1 MARTRTRKRPFR
13 LMEPLEPRALLS
25 GVTIIAHGAQFLGT
39 SRPGWLD
46 SMATAIRNRAGAS
59 TAIYTLR
66 VVPDG
71 SGVKVAS
78 FSKLSGPSP
87 TSASSTNN
95 ETVLLLDWAAASTV
109 NLLGLSAAYSVST
122 VASAVIPYLTTAY
135 PNIGLTVPLVEGS
148 IQLIGHSRGVPLV
161 TEIAKNLG
169 QRGIWVDQ
177 VTSLDSVP
185 VPPDPS
191 STLRSNVIY
200 ADNYYQHSGDGF
212 LVPNGSTI
220 TGSTGFGPL
229 SLGGAYGTLDGKT
242 HGDVHL
248 YYYGTIN
255 TASKASD
262 GSAKV
267 VDSWYASNNTTK
279 TTTGFYYSRLG
290 GGTRA
295 NSGIASAFGGSGSR
309 SSISHSGTQWG
320 NIATISLSEEK
331 VGEDGEF
338 SATFR
343 YNSFNAAATISWFL
357 DVDTNPYNNNSIAI
371 STPKNVAG
379 TGDAPV
385 LSSADFQINTTGGNY
400 YLVGRISNA
409 TGTRYTYS
417 NSLVVGNLPPT
428 GALDGKP
435 ARTALLT
442 GWADDSD
449 EGDASINIRAESDGV
464 VFYQGP
470 ANIVR
475 PELADKL
482 GSTAHGFTVDLS
494 QLSGGWHEIKIFA
507 LDATNNAPALIGTK
521 RVYTN
526 LPPAGKFESAAGRVI
541 TGWALDPNALGEASQ
556 IQIRIDNLPPIYADA
571 GVTRPDLEGSASAHG
586 FSVTLPQ
593 LKPGVHSITV
603 YAVDATT
610 GTLKLLGKK
619 QTRIADVPGNRLPIG
634 AVNSWSTPLI
644 TGWAFDGT
652 TPDNSIQVRIDVD
665 GIAGTPFL
673 ANASRPE
680 LQSRLGGS
688 NFGFSKALSL
698 TPGEHKIDV
707 YAIDSTSGAA
717 VLLGSRIV
725 GRAAAKGALETAAS
739 GTLSGYAWSAA
750 LGTSPATI
758 RIDIDSFIGTLQVT
772 AISRTVPAT
781 NPAVIGPFG
790 FAFAP
795 PSVPAGKHTATL
807 YFIDP
812 LTLVATKLASKTLV
826 TV

>member
-1 MARTRTRKRPFR
+1 
-13 LMEPLEPRALLS
+13 LEPLEPRALLS

-185 VPPDPS
+185 VPPDPN

-229 SLGGAYGTLDGKT
+229 SLGGAYGTLDGQT

-248 YYYGTIN
+248 YYHGTIN

-267 VDSWYASNNTTK
+267 VDSWYSNNNTTK
-279 TTTGFYYSRLG
+279 ATTGFYYSRLG

-309 SSISHSGTQWG
+309 SSISHGGTQWG
-320 NIATISLSEEK
+320 NIATIKLSEEK

-343 YNSFNAAATISWFL
+343 YNSFNTAATISWFL

-371 STPKNVAG
+371 STPKNVAA

-385 LSSADFQINTTGGNY
+385 ASSADFQINTTGGTY
-400 YLVGRISNA
+400 YLVGRISNS

-417 NSLVVGNLPPT
+417 SSFIVGNLPPT
-428 GALDGKP
+428 GAIDGN
-435 ARTALLT
+435 AVRTTLLT

-464 VFYQGP
+464 VFYQG
-470 ANIVR
+470 AADIDR
-475 PELADKL
+475 PGLAEKL
-482 GSTAHGFTVDLS
+482 GSTAHGFSVDLS

-507 LDATNNAPALIGTK
+507 LDAVNSAPALIGTR

-526 LPPAGKFESAAGRVI
+526 LPPTGKFESAIGRVI
-541 TGWALDPNALGEASQ
+541 TGWALDPNAGGEGSR

-571 GVTRPDLEGSASAHG
+571 DVPRPDLEGSASAHG

-593 LKPGVHSITV
+593 LKPGAHNIRV
-603 YAVDATT
+603 YAVDAST
-610 GTLKLLGKK
+610 GALKLLGKK
-619 QTRIADVPGNRLPIG
+619 QTRIADVPGNRLPMG
-634 AVNSWSTPLI
+634 AVTAWSASLI
-644 TGWAFDGT
+644 TGWAFDPGAA
-652 TPDNSIQVRIDVD
+652 DSIQVRIDVD

-673 ANASRPE
+673 ADAPRPE
-680 LQSRLGGS
+680 WQSRLGGS

-717 VLLGSRIV
+717 VLLGSRIL
-725 GRAAAKGALETAAS
+725 GRAAPRGALETATPA
-739 GTLSGYAWSAA
+739 TLSGYAWSAA
-750 LGTSPATI
+750 LGASPATI
-758 RIDIDSFIGTLQVT
+758 RIDIDGLIGQTQLT
-772 AISRTVPAT
+772 AVSRTVPGTSPAAT
-781 NPAVIGPFG
+781 GPFG
-790 FAFAP
+790 FSLIAP
-795 PSVPAGKHTATL
+795 PLPAGKHTATL
-807 YFIDP
+807 YYIDP
-812 LTLVATKLASKTLV
+812 FTLVATKLASKTLV
-826 TV
+826 AA